1 VVDEKF
7 AVPFVEDVPSD
18 ALLKV
23 TPVAFVVKVTTPP
36 SWANPVPVNVKAPDA
51 PAPKETPAVCVPP
64 PVVVLNACTEVRVG
78 AVAAPALDAT
88 ANGNAAAINKAPA
101 ARAFTPCR
109 GIRRKVFTRNPSF
122 VVFI

>member
-1 VVDEKF
+1 VI
-7 AVPFVEDVPSD
+7 ED
-18 ALLKV
+18 
-23 TPVAFVVKVTTPP
+23 T
-36 SWANPVPVNVKAPDA
+36 A
-51 PAPKETPAVCVPP
+51 PAAAVV
-64 PVVVLNACTEVRVG
+64 VVVLEVNKVVVDQVPVSVG
-78 AVAAPALDAT
+78 GVVALALDAT